1 MKSFKEFMLIA
12 ENILSE
18 EDLRA
23 KAEEVAR
30 EARRRRAEQ
39 IRQRA
44 TNPGTDLRSE
54 AERVA
59 DQARQRR
66 VSSQTPRPGLRTRLG
81 QAGKIVPLGFA
92 ASHAASGEYPE
103 AGLMAGLASKR
114 LTKKIPQFARVGV
127 QRVAT
132 QLGQRG
138 AGRYAARIVPG
149 LQQAYGIASG
159 TRALARGD
167 KLGAA
172 LGYAS
177 AIPGPVGYA
186 ALAADVGREFVPSSV
201 KQSIKDRT
209 GISNLQQR
217 GQLTKSAIQS
227 GRGFKGLEKAS
238 QTMGIRSSRQVAA
251 QAGTYGAKK
260 GSAVTGTGG
269 PMTVN
274 QRAGT
279 ITTGGRTVNLPK
291 TKLLPGGKVGDLAY
305 SGGRPVYLARP
316 STASRDTNVWRN
328 LQRRLNIGGQRE
340 RDVEAAR
347 NEYRT
352 ALASTQKY
360 TKQLG
365 VTPQS
370 ATRQK
375 LPGYGKK

>member
-66 VSSQTPRPGLRTRLG
+66 VSSQTPRPGLRTRL
-81 QAGKIVPLGFA
+81 AGTGTV
-92 ASHAASGEYPE
+92 ASGLYDFATRKSEGQSTARA
-103 AGLMAGLASKR
+103 AGGAVSSALGY
-114 LTKKIPQFARVGV
+114 TK
-127 QRVAT
+127 
-132 QLGQRG
+132 
-138 AGRYAARIVPG
+138 
-149 LQQAYGIASG
+149 
-159 TRALARGD
+159 
-167 KLGAA
+167 GAA
-172 LGYAS
+172 LGAKLG
-177 AIPGPVGYA
+177 AQIPGPAPVKAGGAFVGGLVGGLGGSE
-186 ALAADVGREFVPSSV
+186 LASKAYNVIPQGPTQKDVESKWQKVGMR
-201 KQSIKDRT
+201 R
-209 GISNLQQR
+209 
-217 GQLTKSAIQS
+217 
-227 GRGFKGLEKAS
+227 
-238 QTMGIRSSRQVAA
+238 SRQVAA
-251 QAGTYGAKK
+251 QAGTYGARK
-260 GSAVTGTGG
+260 GSAITGVGG
-269 PMTVN
+269 PMKVN
-274 QRAGT
+274 QKAGT
-279 ITTGGRTVNLPK
+279 ITTGGKTAQLGKTQLIRDPK
-291 TKLLPGGKVGDLAY
+291 TGRQVVGDLAY
-305 SGGRPVYLARP
+305 RGGKPVYLARA
-316 STASRDTNVWRN
+316 STASRDTYGTPGGVWRN

-340 RDVEAAR
+340 RDVAAA
-347 NEYRT
+347 NKEYRT